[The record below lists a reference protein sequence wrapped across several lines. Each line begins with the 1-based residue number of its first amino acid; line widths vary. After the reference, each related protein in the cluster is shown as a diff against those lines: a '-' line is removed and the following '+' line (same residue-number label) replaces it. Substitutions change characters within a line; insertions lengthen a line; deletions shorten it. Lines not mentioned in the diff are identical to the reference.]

1 MKNNNPFPHKIISAI
16 SLLSLILV
24 VTFSFLTPVKAQ
36 NTVQKN
42 SDVNLMIQAKD
53 TTKKALMLQKIDT
66 EQQKTM
72 QTGKPVLTNKYGELI
87 EINKNTNFVLPKAN
101 NEAVEQKKD
110 TLKK

>member
-24 VTFSFLTPVKAQ
+24 VTFSFLTSVKAQ
-36 NTVQKN
+36 NTDQKN

-53 TTKKALMLQKIDT
+53 TTKKALMLQKINP